1 MEILTKR
8 LIKGT
13 LIYSVSSIFTK
24 AGAILL
30 LPIFTRLLTP
40 EEYGVLGLLNPITGF
55 IPLFFVFGL
64 YVAQMRNYVEYK
76 NDKTELGSYI
86 FSLNAFLWIVNIIIF
101 ILLISPIGRVL
112 IGKIIDYQ
120 RISFYPFVV
129 LALVIG
135 FIKIFVLMA
144 NNYFMVIHL
153 YRKIAIGNILGFVIS
168 SGASIILIYYFK
180 FGVLGRI
187 VGFFLGTIFLFIFFY
202 VNYIKNTVIKFNKNY
217 LTDSLNIGL
226 PVMLSSIMGIIL
238 NYSDRFVLSK
248 YLTMDIVGT
257 YSLAYTGGMVLTVFI
272 SSFNS
277 TWLPLFNELMASERV
292 DKFQVINRR
301 LIQFTTLLV
310 FFCLIGQLFGKEII
324 TYVLPQS
331 YNNAI
336 IYFPYILFGIVF
348 TGINHFFINVF
359 VYYKDTVYLPFFTLF
374 SAGLNLGLNIIFIP
388 KYGSLVAAI
397 TTIISFAF
405 STLMLAYI
413 INYKYKNI
421 KFSYLKIIII
431 LLFAMNPF
439 LIILINMKISILTII
454 FKLIY
459 LIIFICILYK
469 STFINLNILELG
481 KIINKSKFK
490 NNDFNI

>member
-1 MEILTKR
+1 LEILTKR
-8 LIKGT
+8 LVKGT
-13 LIYSVSSIFTK
+13 LIYSISSLFTQ

-40 EEYGVLGLLNPITGF
+40 EEYGVLGLLNPLIGF

-76 NDKTELGSYI
+76 NDKAKLGSYI
-86 FSLNAFLWIVNIIIF
+86 FSLNIFLFLANITFFIIF
-101 ILLISPIGRVL
+101 ISPIGRVL
-112 IGKIIDYQ
+112 IGKIIDYHK
-120 RISFYPFVV
+120 IPFYPFVV

-144 NNYFMVIHL
+144 DNYFRTIHS
-153 YRKIAIGNILGFVIS
+153 YSKIAIGNILGFVIS
-168 SGASIILIYYFK
+168 SCAGIVLIYYFK
-180 FGVLGRI
+180 FGVLGKI
-187 VGFFLGTIFLFIFFY
+187 VGVFLGTIFSFIFFY
-202 VNYIKNTVIKFNKNY
+202 TNYIKNAIIKFNKNY

-226 PVMLSSIMGIIL
+226 PVMLSSITGIIL

-257 YSLAYTGGMVLTVFI
+257 YSLAYTGGMALSLFI

-277 TWLPLFNELMASERV
+277 TWLPLFNELMASERA
-292 DKFQVINRR
+292 DKFQIINRR

-310 FFCLIGQLFGKEII
+310 LFCLIGQLFGKETI
-324 TYVLPQS
+324 TYVLPIS
-331 YNNAI
+331 YNSTV
-336 IYFPYILFGIVF
+336 IYFPYILFGVVF

-359 VYYKDTVYLPFFTLF
+359 VYYKDTIYLPFFTLF
-374 SAGLNLGLNIIFIP
+374 SASLNLGLNIIFIP
-388 KYGSLVAAI
+388 KYGSLTAAI

-405 STLMLAYI
+405 STLILAYI

-421 KFSYLKIIII
+421 KFSYIKIITI

-439 LIILINMKISILTII
+439 LIILFNMEISILAAIFKTIYLAI
-454 FKLIY
+454 FMFIFIKPMGKNLFKLINVKKRNSNNEE
-459 LIIFICILYK
+459 IFL
-469 STFINLNILELG
+469 
-481 KIINKSKFK
+481 
-490 NNDFNI
+490 

>member
-1 MEILTKR
+1 MEISNQK

-13 LIYSVSSIFTK
+13 LIYSISALFTK

-40 EEYGVLGLLNPITGF
+40 EEYGALGLLNPLMGF
-55 IPLFFVFGL
+55 IPLFFTFGL

-86 FSLNAFLWIVNIIIF
+86 FSLNAFLWLVNVILFII
-101 ILLISPIGRVL
+101 LISPIGRIL
-112 IGKIIDYQ
+112 IGRIIDYHK
-120 RISFYPFVV
+120 ISFYPFVA
-129 LALVIG
+129 LALTIG

-153 YRKIAIGNILGFVIS
+153 YSKIAIGNISGFVIS
-168 SGASIILIYYFK
+168 SSLSIILIYYFK
-180 FGVLGRI
+180 LGVLGKI
-187 VGFFLGTIFLFIFFY
+187 IGSLLGTLFLFIFFY
-202 VNYIKNTVIKFNKNY
+202 INYIKNTVIKFNKNY

-226 PVMLSSIMGIIL
+226 PVMLNSITGTIL

-248 YLTMDIVGT
+248 YLTMGIVGT
-257 YSLAYTGGMVLTVFI
+257 YSLAYTGGMALSLFI

-277 TWLPLFNELMASERV
+277 TWIPLFNELMASGRA
-292 DKFQVINRR
+292 DKFQIINRR

-310 FFCLIGQLFGKEII
+310 LFCLIGQLFGKEII

-331 YNNAI
+331 YNNTI

-359 VYYKDTVYLPFFTLF
+359 VYYKNTVYLPFFTLF
-374 SAGLNLGLNIIFIP
+374 AAGLNLGLNIIFIP

-397 TTIISFAF
+397 TTIISFMF
-405 STLMLAYI
+405 NTLMLIYV
-413 INYKYKNI
+413 INYRYKNI
-421 KFSYLKIIII
+421 KFSYLKIITI

-439 LIILINMKISILTII
+439 LIILLNMEISILTAI
-454 FKLIY
+454 FKVIY
-459 LIIFICILYK
+459 LIIFI
-469 STFINLNILELG
+469 FIFL
-481 KIINKSKFK
+481 KTINKSFITLILKK
-490 NNDFNI
+490 LKQERNK

>member
-1 MEILTKR
+1 MEISNQK

-13 LIYSVSSIFTK
+13 LIYSISALFTT
-24 AGAILL
+24 AGTILL

-40 EEYGVLGLLNPITGF
+40 EEYGVLGLLNPLTGF

-101 ILLISPIGRVL
+101 ILLISSIGRVL
-112 IGKIIDYQ
+112 IGKIIDYH

-144 NNYFMVIHL
+144 NNYFMVVHL
-153 YRKIAIGNILGFVIS
+153 YSKIAIGNISGFVIS
-168 SGASIILIYYFK
+168 SSLSIILIYYFK
-180 FGVLGRI
+180 LGVLGRI
-187 VGFFLGTIFLFIFFY
+187 IGTLLGTVFLFIFFY
-202 VNYIKNTVIKFNKNY
+202 IKYTKNIVIKFNKKY
-217 LTDSLNIGL
+217 LTNSLSIGL
-226 PVMLSSIMGIIL
+226 PIMLGSITGIIL

-257 YSLAYTGGMVLTVFI
+257 YSLAYTGGMVLTIFI

-277 TWLPLFNELMASERV
+277 TWIPIFNELMASERA
-292 DKFQVINRR
+292 DKFQIIDKR

-310 FFCLIGQLFGKEII
+310 FFCIIGQLFGKEII

-331 YNNAI
+331 YYNTI
-336 IYFPYILFGIVF
+336 IYFPYILFGMVF

-359 VYYKDTVYLPFFTLF
+359 VYYKDTIYLPFFTLF

-405 STLMLAYI
+405 STLMLIYI

-421 KFSYLKIIII
+421 KFSYLKVIII

-459 LIIFICILYK
+459 LIIFICI
-469 STFINLNILELG
+469 FI
-481 KIINKSKFK
+481 KTINKSFITTLILKK
-490 NNDFNI
+490 LKQ

>member
-8 LIKGT
+8 LVKGT
-13 LIYSVSSIFTK
+13 LIYSISGLFTQ

-40 EEYGVLGLLNPITGF
+40 EEYGVLGLLNPLIGF

-76 NDKTELGSYI
+76 NDKIELGSYI
-86 FSLNAFLWIVNIIIF
+86 FSLNIFLFLANITFFII
-101 ILLISPIGRVL
+101 LISPIGKIL
-112 IGKIIDYQ
+112 IGKIIDYHK
-120 RISFYPFVV
+120 IPFYPFVV
-129 LALVIG
+129 LALIVG

-144 NNYFMVIHL
+144 NNYFMVIHS
-153 YRKIAIGNILGFVIS
+153 YSKIAIGNILGFVIS
-168 SGASIILIYYFK
+168 SCVSIILIYYFK

-187 VGFFLGTIFLFIFFY
+187 IGVFLGTIFLFIFFY
-202 VNYIKNTVIKFNKNY
+202 VNYIKNSVIKFNKNY
-217 LTDSLNIGL
+217 LTESLNIGL
-226 PVMLSSIMGIIL
+226 PVMLSTITGTIL
-238 NYSDRFVLSK
+238 NFSDRFVLSK
-248 YLTMDIVGT
+248 YLTLDIVGT
-257 YSLAYTGGMVLTVFI
+257 YSLAYTGGRALSLFI

-277 TWLPLFNELMASERV
+277 TWLPLFNELMASGRA
-292 DKFQVINRR
+292 DKFQIINRR

-310 FFCLIGQLFGKEII
+310 LFCLIGQLFGKEII

-331 YNNAI
+331 YNNTI

-348 TGINHFFINVF
+348 TGINHFFVNVL
-359 VYYKDTVYLPFFTLF
+359 VYYKDTMYLPFFTLF

-397 TTIISFAF
+397 TTIISFLF
-405 STLMLAYI
+405 YTLMLVYI

-421 KFSYLKIIII
+421 KFSYIKIITI

-439 LIILINMKISILTII
+439 LIILFNMEISILAVV
-454 FKLIY
+454 FKIVY
-459 LIIFICILYK
+459 LIIFM
-469 STFINLNILELG
+469 FIFVKPIGMSLFGLI
-481 KIINKSKFK
+481 KIKRNS
-490 NNDFNI
+490 NDEEIFY

>member
-13 LIYSVSSIFTK
+13 LIYSASGLFTQ

-40 EEYGVLGLLNPITGF
+40 EEYGVLGLLNPLIGF
-55 IPLFFVFGL
+55 IPMFFVFGI
-64 YVAQMRNYVEYK
+64 YVAQMRNYVDHK
-76 NDKTELGSYI
+76 NDKTKLGSYI
-86 FSLNAFLWIVNIIIF
+86 FSLNIFLFLANITFFIIF
-101 ILLISPIGRVL
+101 ISPIGKVL
-112 IGKIIDYQ
+112 IGKIIDYHK
-120 RISFYPFVV
+120 IPFYPFVV

-135 FIKIFVLMA
+135 FIKIFVLMSD
-144 NNYFMVIHL
+144 NYFRTIHN
-153 YRKIAIGNILGFVIS
+153 YSKIAIGNILGFVIS

-187 VGFFLGTIFLFIFFY
+187 VGVFLGTIFLFIFFY
-202 VNYIKNTVIKFNKNY
+202 INYIKNTVIKFNKNY
-217 LTDSLNIGL
+217 LTESLNIGL
-226 PVMLSSIMGIIL
+226 PVMLGSITGIIL

-257 YSLAYTGGMVLTVFI
+257 YSLAYTGGMALSLFI

-292 DKFQVINRR
+292 DKFQTINRR

-324 TYVLPQS
+324 TCVLPQS
-331 YNNAI
+331 YNNTI

-348 TGINHFFINVF
+348 TGINHFFINIF
-359 VYYKDTVYLPFFTLF
+359 VYYKNTIYLPFFTLF
-374 SAGLNLGLNIIFIP
+374 SASLNLGLNIIFIP

-405 STLMLAYI
+405 SSLMLIYI

-421 KFSYLKIIII
+421 KFSYLKIII
-431 LLFAMNPF
+431 LLIFAMNPF
-439 LIILINMKISILTII
+439 LIILFNMEISILAAV
-454 FKLIY
+454 FKIIY
-459 LIIFICILYK
+459 LIIFM
-469 STFINLNILELG
+469 FIFIKPMGKNLFKLINIKKR
-481 KIINKSKFK
+481 KI
-490 NNDFNI
+490 NNEEVFL

>member
-1 MEILTKR
+1 MEILTQR

-13 LIYSVSSIFTK
+13 LLYSISSLFTK

-40 EEYGVLGLLNPITGF
+40 EEYGVLGLLNPLIGF

-86 FSLNAFLWIVNIIIF
+86 FSLNLFLFLVSITFFII
-101 ILLISPIGRVL
+101 LISPIGKVL
-112 IGKIIDYQ
+112 IGKIIDYH

-135 FIKIFVLMA
+135 FINIFVLMA
-144 NNYFMVIHL
+144 NNYFMTVHL
-153 YRKIAIGNILGFVIS
+153 YSKITVGNISGFIILS
-168 SGASIILIYYFK
+168 SVSIILIYYFK
-180 FGVLGRI
+180 LGVLGRI
-187 VGFFLGTIFLFIFFY
+187 IGDLLGTVFLFIFFY
-202 VNYIKNTVIKFNKNY
+202 IKYIKNIVIKFNKNY
-217 LTDSLNIGL
+217 LTESLNIGV
-226 PVMLSSIMGIIL
+226 PVMLSTITGTIL
-238 NYSDRFVLSK
+238 NYSDRFILSR

-257 YSLAYTGGMVLTVFI
+257 YSLAYTGGMALSLFI

-277 TWLPLFNELMASERV
+277 TWLPLFNELMASERA
-292 DKFQVINRR
+292 DKFQIINRR

-310 FFCLIGQLFGKEII
+310 LFCLIGQLFGKEII

-331 YNNAI
+331 YNNTI

-359 VYYKDTVYLPFFTLF
+359 VYYKNTIYLPFFTLF

-405 STLMLAYI
+405 GSLMSAYI
-413 INYKYKNI
+413 INYKYKNV
-421 KFSYLKIIII
+421 KFSYFKIIII
-431 LLFAMNPF
+431 LIFGMNPF
-439 LIILINMKISILTII
+439 LIILLNMEISILTAI
-454 FKLIY
+454 FKAIY
-459 LIIFICILYK
+459 LI
-469 STFINLNILELG
+469 TFIFVFYNSIPKSLNVC
-481 KIINKSKFK
+481 KIKEIIKK
-490 NNDFNI
+490 I